1 MNSKEV
7 RELSTEDIKT
17 KLLNIRQEL
26 MNLRFQIVTGQLNDT
41 SRFKVVRRDIARM
54 ETILNESAR
63 QAKVGKK

>member
-26 MNLRFQIVTGQLNDT
+26 MNLRFQIVTGHLIDT

-54 ETILNESAR
+54 ETFLNDRAR
-63 QAKVGKK
+63 QEKEGNN